1 MIDFLSSY
9 EVLIQ
14 LTLSMTLLAISL
26 QIPLRMGVISFASVG
41 YFAIGGYATAI
52 LVAQQGINAWAAV
65 FLSTILGGVIAY
77 ILGLGIAHLNGL
89 YLAMATVSFS
99 LILSVVAVNGGSLTG
114 GPVGLFG
121 VIGPI
126 TTWHF
131 LVVVAVVIFLVSFT
145 ERGKLSRRFDA
156 IREDPQLAAAMGIN
170 VVRYRRLSFLI
181 SGAIGALSGS
191 MATLM
196 KSAISP
202 ESIGFGLII
211 LALTVIIV
219 GGQGSWVGAVLGSL
233 FFLWMPQT
241 IKFVGTW
248 EPVLYGFIVAVA
260 AVTLPGGVLAVYRN
274 WRYRRTAAK
283 VIAQQEARTRDLA
296 MSGATGGGSGDGV

>member
-1 MIDFLSSY
+1 MIDFLSKY

-41 YFAIGGYATAI
+41 YYAIGGYMTAI
-52 LVAQQGINAWAAV
+52 LVTQQDMNAWLAIV
-65 FLSTILGGVIAY
+65 LSTIAGGAIAY
-77 ILGLGIAHLNGL
+77 LLGLGIARLSGL

-99 LILSVVAVNGGSLTG
+99 LILSVAAVNGGAVTG

-121 VIGPI
+121 VIGPV

-131 LVVVAVVIFLVSFT
+131 FIVVVAVIFLVSFT

-156 IREDPQLAAAMGIN
+156 IREDPQLAAAMGVN

-181 SGAIGALSGS
+181 SGAIGALAGS
-191 MATLM
+191 MAVLM

-202 ESIGFGLII
+202 ESVGFGLII

-219 GGQGSWVGAVLGSL
+219 GGQGSWIGAVLGSL

-260 AVTLPGGVLAVYRN
+260 AVMLPGGVLALYKN
-274 WRYRRTAAK
+274 WRYRRVAAR
-283 VIAQQEARTRDLA
+283 VMAEQAERTESLTGSNA
-296 MSGATGGGSGDGV
+296 GGVSSGNA